1 MYRKSKLKNSPKKFL
16 IYFAV
21 VIYFLILFFFLIY
34 LFVFLL
40 LFYFVII
47 VVALVN
53 LVLSRITFCAMK
65 YAASLN
71 YSPQIIIQFSNKCHA
86 PSIVYVIICFGI
98 LLKSFLRNVL
108 FLQPV
113 KTSENLTS
121 IHLENTKGYRSEVF

>member
-40 LFYFVII
+40 FYFVII
-47 VVALVN
+47 VVLVSF
-53 LVLSRITFCAMK
+53 VLSRITFCAMK

-71 YSPQIIIQFSNKCHA
+71 YSPQIIIQFSN
-86 PSIVYVIICFGI
+86 
-98 LLKSFLRNVL
+98 
-108 FLQPV
+108 
-113 KTSENLTS
+113 
-121 IHLENTKGYRSEVF
+121 